1 MTSSH
6 GRAARPAL
14 ARLGLALLVLSASAA
29 HAQTAAGPAR
39 AVSFGVSG
47 GLGIPTGDAGDV
59 FASGFNVDAL
69 VEVQA
74 RPASPLAFRFEAGYQ
89 RFALK
94 DEIREL
100 VQAFGGEIDVDARI
114 ISGLANVLYKFP
126 GTTVRPYV
134 LGGVGVFNPG
144 GSATISG
151 LQAFA
156 EDLDIEESGST
167 IAFGYNLG
175 GGLEVPLSGMTVFGE
190 VRFQQIRIDGSGFNI
205 VPIKVGIRF

>member
-6 GRAARPAL
+6 RRAAVS
-14 ARLGLALLVLSASAA
+14 GLALLALSASAA
-29 HAQTAAGPAR
+29 HAQTAVGPTR
-39 AVSFGVSG
+39 PVSFGVSG
-47 GLGIPTGDAGDV
+47 GLSIPTGDAGDV

-89 RFALK
+89 RFELK
-94 DEIREL
+94 DELKDLFEE
-100 VQAFGGEIDVDARI
+100 FGGDVDVDARI
-114 ISGLANVLYKFP
+114 LSGLANVVYKFP

-134 LGGVGVFNPG
+134 LGGIGVFNLG
-144 GSATISG
+144 GSVSISG
-151 LQAFA
+151 F
-156 EDLDIEESGST
+156 EEFEEELDTDDSGST
-167 IAFGYNLG
+167 TSFGYNVG
-175 GGLEVPLSGMTVFGE
+175 GGLEVPLSGLTAFGE

>member
-89 RFALK
+89 RLELK
-94 DEIREL
+94 DDIRDLFEEL
-100 VQAFGGEIDVDARI
+100 GGDIDVNARI
-114 ISGLANVLYKFP
+114 FSGLANVLYKFP

-134 LGGVGVFNPG
+134 LGGVGVFNLG
-144 GSATISG
+144 GSASISG
-151 LQAFA
+151 F
-156 EDLDIEESGST
+156 EEFEEELDTEESGST
-167 IAFGYNLG
+167 TSFGYNVG
-175 GGLEVPLSGMTVFGE
+175 GGLEVPLSGITVFGD